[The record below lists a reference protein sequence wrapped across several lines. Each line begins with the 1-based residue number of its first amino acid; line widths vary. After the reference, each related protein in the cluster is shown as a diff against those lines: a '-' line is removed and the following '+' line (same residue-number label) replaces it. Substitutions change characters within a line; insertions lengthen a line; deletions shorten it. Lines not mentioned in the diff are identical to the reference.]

1 MLIRYIDI
9 NVISTWKMR
18 GEEFVNIISK
28 RILTIEKIKCTGC
41 GACQN
46 ICPTA
51 AIFMV
56 TDQEGFWY
64 PSIDEDKCSNCKRC
78 TKVCLA
84 TQNPI
89 SENRDESQ
97 TSIYAAWSMNKMT
110 RFYSTSGG
118 IFSELA
124 LVVLEKSGVVC
135 GASYNGNHDVEH
147 IFINNEDELKKLRQ
161 SKYVQ
166 SDMGDT
172 YKKIVTQLCEDKQV
186 LFCGTPCQCQEVFH
200 YCEESGVDTSDLYL
214 IDFICRG
221 SNSPKVYRKF
231 LEELEE
237 KYQSKVSRVWF
248 KNKTYGWN
256 CFSTKID
263 FNNGTCYL
271 EDRFHDTYI
280 RGYIEENLYIRPSCS
295 DCKFKG
301 LKRIAD
307 ITLADFWGVQLEDNI
322 QETDGGTSMV
332 MVHTEKGKRLW
343 NSIKPKVF
351 WKEKKLEDVIPGNDC
366 FEHSVKPGV
375 HREQF
380 FSDLDNMSVIDNI
393 ERFLRKRK

>member
-1 MLIRYIDI
+1 MAASILDNRGYI
-9 NVISTWKMR
+9 S
-18 GEEFVNIISK
+18 
-28 RILTIEKIKCTGC
+28 
-41 GACQN
+41 GAVYDE
-46 ICPTA
+46 A
-51 AIFMV
+51 HMV
-56 TDQEGFWY
+56 RHWITDQR
-64 PSIDEDKCSNCKRC
+64 ED
-78 TKVCLA
+78 
-84 TQNPI
+84 
-89 SENRDESQ
+89 
-97 TSIYAAWSMNKMT
+97 
-110 RFYSTSGG
+110 
-118 IFSELA
+118 
-124 LVVLEKSGVVC
+124 LE
-135 GASYNGNHDVEH
+135 
-147 IFINNEDELKKLRQ
+147 KLRQ

-166 SDMGDT
+166 SDMGSI
-172 YKKIVTQLCEDKQV
+172 YKNIGDLLNQGKIV
-186 LFCGTPCQCQEVFH
+186 LFCGTPCQCEGVFH
-200 YCEESGVDTSDLYL
+200 YCKAQGIETTRLYL

-231 LEELEE
+231 LDELEE
-237 KYQSKVSRVWF
+237 KYHSKVSRVWF
-248 KNKTYGWN
+248 KNKTFGWN

-263 FNNGTCYL
+263 FENGTCYL

-301 LKRIAD
+301 LRRIAD
-307 ITLADFWGVQLEDNI
+307 ITLADFWGVQLEEAM

-380 FSDLDNMSVIDNI
+380 FLDLDNMPVIENI
-393 ERFLRKRK
+393 ERFLKKRE